1 MSIDKI
7 HSDFSA
13 YTLNIDGTFNELEM
27 EQSEVPNYMDPE
39 EVLLL
44 IRQDLRRLFIW
55 KGPKSPVRKRFISS
69 RVAAQIQSDLRD
81 NGGRYLKIISVDAGD
96 ETIEFLS
103 AFNLEPYQV
112 NEVLADMRY
121 IRNTEREKLKQEELK
136 KKFKKEEKSDE
147 YWSPILEEM
156 KKLENG
162 EKKQEPVKKIK
173 TQTPKIRS
181 IPTAKRKQKS
191 KQPMTSVPRKNSQL
205 ANEGQLLSESDQR
218 RILKDILLIP
228 PPVNMKRMNIII
240 GNALYA
246 PSSSTSMVLGKKVE
260 KESWEIV
267 EPPTG
272 VTDIITN
279 KIRVIVDENSK
290 IINAI
295 EIFQASGI
303 KIASNNIHT
312 KKSTKKSTKV
322 SKMIIK
328 INNKKK
334 STRKKPK
341 RTLPKIP
348 SGNSQK

>member
-1 MSIDKI
+1 MSSSREY
-7 HSDFSA
+7 SDFAA

-27 EQSEVPNYMDPE
+27 EQSEVSDYLDPE

-44 IRQDLRRLFIW
+44 IRQDLRKLFIW

-69 RVAAQIQSDLRD
+69 RVAAEIQSNLRD
-81 NGGRYLKIISVDAGD
+81 SGGRYLKIISVDAGD

-112 NEVLADMRY
+112 TEVLADMRY

-162 EKKQEPVKKIK
+162 EQKPVKKIK
-173 TQTPKIRS
+173 TQTPKIKS
-181 IPTAKRKQKS
+181 VPTAKRKQKS
-191 KQPMTSVPRKNSQL
+191 KQLVTSVPRKNAKL
-205 ANEGQLLSESDQR
+205 AKEVHILSESDQR
-218 RILKDILLIP
+218 QILNDILLIP

-279 KIRVIVDENSK
+279 KIRVIVDENTK

-295 EIFQASGI
+295 EIFQADGV
-303 KIASNNIHT
+303 KIASKNTHA
-312 KKSTKKSTKV
+312 KKSTKIPTKV
-322 SKMIIK
+322 SKMIKK
-328 INNKKK
+328 INSKKK
-334 STRKKPK
+334 SSRKKPK

-348 SGNSQK
+348 SGN

>member
-7 HSDFSA
+7 HSDFSV
-13 YTLNIDGTFNELEM
+13 YTLETDGTFNELEM
-27 EQSEVPNYMDPE
+27 EQSEVSDYLDPE

-112 NEVLADMRY
+112 TEVLADMHY

-173 TQTPKIRS
+173 TPKIKS
-181 IPTAKRKQKS
+181 VPIAKRKQKS
-191 KQPMTSVPRKNSQL
+191 KQPMTLVPRKNTQL
-205 ANEGQLLSESDQR
+205 VNKDHLLSESDQR
-218 RILKDILLIP
+218 RILNDILLIP

-246 PSSSTSMVLGKKVE
+246 PSSSISMVLGKKVE

-272 VTDIITN
+272 VTDILTN

-295 EIFQASGI
+295 EIFQTDAGI
-303 KIASNNIHT
+303 KIASKNT
-312 KKSTKKSTKV
+312 LAKKTTKKSTKV
-322 SKMIIK
+322 SKMIKK

-348 SGNSQK
+348 SGN

>member
-7 HSDFSA
+7 HSDFSV
-13 YTLNIDGTFNELEM
+13 YTLETDGTFNELEM
-27 EQSEVPNYMDPE
+27 EQSEVSDYLDPE

-103 AFNLEPYQV
+103 AFNLDPYQV
-112 NEVLADMRY
+112 TEVLADMRY

-136 KKFKKEEKSDE
+136 KKLKKEEKSDE

-173 TQTPKIRS
+173 TQTPKIKS
-181 IPTAKRKQKS
+181 VPIAKRKQKS
-191 KQPMTSVPRKNSQL
+191 KQPMTPVPRKNAQL
-205 ANEGQLLSESDQR
+205 VNKDHLLSESDQR
-218 RILKDILLIP
+218 RILNDILLIP

-295 EIFQASGI
+295 EIFQADAGI
-303 KIASNNIHT
+303 KIASKNTHA
-312 KKSTKKSTKV
+312 KKTTKKSTKV

-328 INNKKK
+328 INTKKK

-348 SGNSQK
+348 SGN